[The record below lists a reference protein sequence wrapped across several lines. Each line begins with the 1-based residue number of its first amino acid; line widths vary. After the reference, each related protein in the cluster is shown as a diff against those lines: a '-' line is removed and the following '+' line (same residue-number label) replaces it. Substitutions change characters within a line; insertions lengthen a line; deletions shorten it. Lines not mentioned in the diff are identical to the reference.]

1 LKTLD
6 LVFWPAPVR
15 LHSFEEHVR
24 AAAAGGFTS
33 LAIAPTTY
41 SQARARGLGIAEM
54 KAMAEDYGVPLRHLD
69 TLTTWAPLQL
79 ANYDFDEELNERCK
93 TTLDRGL
100 EICAELGL
108 VQILA
113 TAGYMKNGV
122 PLRQLIDGFG
132 HLCER
137 AAKLDIWVDL
147 EPMPFF
153 GCNDVAAAWAVVG
166 GAAQHNSGIL
176 MDTWHFYKAGQTL
189 DCIADIPGRYFR
201 TMQIND
207 APIAQITDSL
217 MEDTIK
223 HRRWPGQGE
232 LPVHDFIR
240 AVYAKG
246 FLMAVGQEV
255 FSLEADSMSPEAAGR
270 IAGETSWAI
279 LREAGVPV
287 SPQVRADSLAASLT

>member
-1 LKTLD
+1 MEPLD

-15 LHSFEEHVR
+15 LHPFEAHVR

-41 SQARARGLGIAEM
+41 SQGRAQGLSIAEM
-54 KAMAEDYGVPLRHLD
+54 KAMADDHGVPLRHLD

-79 ANYDFDEELNERCK
+79 ANYEFDAELSERVK
-93 TTLDRGL
+93 TTVERGL

-113 TAGYMKNGV
+113 TAGYLKGGV
-122 PLRQLIDGFG
+122 PLQQLIDGFG
-132 HLCER
+132 DLCER
-137 AAKLDIWVDL
+137 AAKLGIWVDL

-166 GAAQHNSGIL
+166 GAAQDNSGIL

-207 APIAQITDSL
+207 APAAQITGSL

-232 LPVHDFIR
+232 LPVVDFIR
-240 AVYAKG
+240 AVHAKG
-246 FLMAVGQEV
+246 SLAAVGQEV
-255 FSLEADSMSPEAAGR
+255 FSLEADEMAPETAGR
-270 IAGETSWAI
+270 VAGETAWSI

-287 SPQVRADSLAASLT
+287 SPRYPSRVA